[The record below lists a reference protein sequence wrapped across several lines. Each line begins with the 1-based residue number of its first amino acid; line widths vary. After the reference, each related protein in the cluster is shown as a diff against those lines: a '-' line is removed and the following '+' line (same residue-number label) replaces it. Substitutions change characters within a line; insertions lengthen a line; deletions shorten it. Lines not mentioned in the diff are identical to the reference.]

1 MTVGARAARWII
13 VVSVVVGV
21 ALTVYATSYWLFPT
35 AFQLQ
40 ERLPDGSIN
49 PRAWADLLVSYALAL
64 GCFAVAGWVGVQR
77 LRARRR

>member
-1 MTVGARAARWII
+1 MSLERRTARWII
-13 VVSVVVGV
+13 VGSVVFGL

-35 AFQLQ
+35 SFQLQ

-49 PRAWADLLVSYALAL
+49 PRAWADLLVSYVLAL

-77 LRARRR
+77 LRTRRR

>member
-13 VVSVVVGV
+13 VGSIVVGL
-21 ALTVYATSYWLFPT
+21 ALTVYGTSYWLFPT
-35 AFQLQ
+35 SFQLQ

-49 PRAWADLLVSYALAL
+49 PRTWADLLVSYVLAA

-77 LRARRR
+77 IRARRR

>member
-1 MTVGARAARWII
+1 MSLERRTARWITLG
-13 VVSVVVGV
+13 SVVVGL

-35 AFQLQ
+35 SFQLQ

-49 PRAWADLLVSYALAL
+49 PRTWADLLVSYVLAL
-64 GCFAVAGWVGVQR
+64 GCFVVAGWVGVQR